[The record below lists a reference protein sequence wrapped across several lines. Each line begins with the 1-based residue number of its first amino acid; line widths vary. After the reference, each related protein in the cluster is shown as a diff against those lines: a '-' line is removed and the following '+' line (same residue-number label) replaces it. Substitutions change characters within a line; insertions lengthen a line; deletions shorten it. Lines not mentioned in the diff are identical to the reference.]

1 MTTRSFVV
9 FQDEPLPSA
18 KPRTSRRSASEP
30 PSFSAEAL
38 AAASALSWLS
48 AQEKENLHPV
58 TGTRAGAT
66 ADSQTKKRKNSV
78 LATKLHIP
86 PATKKQKEL
95 KPDATKKR
103 KALSSTSKTKTTTRK
118 DGKTSA
124 PSRSAL
130 VRKVTELPKV
140 EEEATD
146 IEDEGRE
153 NGTVAQARAD
163 SKCYDLTVSPLADV
177 SKAFDQ
183 APHPVPS
190 AESNKV
196 LYNRLFS
203 SYRKLI
209 ECHQLDNEL
218 PILKSTTSPTNA
230 RLSPTKGLSTPERK
244 RIYTAFTFSS
254 PSPSSKRFTAAQ
266 ATGLDIFGDIEFK
279 PT

>member
-1 MTTRSFVV
+1 MATRSFIV

-18 KPRTSRRSASEP
+18 KPHTSRRSASEP

-38 AAASALSWLS
+38 AAASAPSWLS
-48 AQEKENLHPV
+48 SQEKENLHPV

-103 KALSSTSKTKTTTRK
+103 KALSSTSKSKTTTRK

-183 APHPVPS
+183 VPHPAPS
-190 AESNKV
+190 AESN
-196 LYNRLFS
+196 
-203 SYRKLI
+203 
-209 ECHQLDNEL
+209 QLDDEL

-230 RLSPTKGLSTPERK
+230 RLSSTKGLSTPERK